1 MARIAKNTAP
11 ATATTNAKENPF
23 IGGVVKGY
31 ITLESVV
38 RKVNSNGKEFVS
50 TPFGAIYLKQEE
62 IIANKEYTV
71 VEFSNGALALNNVVP
86 TEKLAFYSA
95 KFPQSSLME
104 IATLFNIKIG

>member
-1 MARIAKNTAP
+1 MARIAKNTGSATN
-11 ATATTNAKENPF
+11 ATAKNDNPF

-31 ITLESVV
+31 ITLENVV
-38 RKVNSNGKEFVS
+38 RKTNSNGKEFVS

-62 IIANKEYTV
+62 IVPNKEYSV

-95 KFPQSSLME
+95 KFPNSSLTE
-104 IATLFNIKIG
+104 IAQLFNIKIG